1 MKRFKILVAV
11 AMSALMIASC
21 NKEEVTAEQAV
32 NNNGFTRGAID
43 HDRLAPYL
51 DMTKDQKDPKVADY
65 YAEILGQYTQK
76 FTVAAGRDLNLVM
89 KSGTTLSMP
98 ANNLLDA
105 SGRPVKGLV
114 NIEFIEIFERGD
126 MVVLDK
132 ATSGY
137 NSATGAVDALT
148 SGGEFYV
155 SISQGGVE
163 LTLVTPLTVTV
174 PSVVLD
180 DDMGKF
186 VEMDGTG
193 DDLLWEE
200 RLDEDVEVDRKG
212 EGGGSY
218 SFNIL
223 PGEWG
228 WTNIDK
234 FYSDPC
240 PKTPIYVEVPAGHDN
255 TNTEVYLSY
264 DGDPGRLANFDMWD
278 GTRFTEHYGQICIG
292 IPVHFIAVTNVGGG
306 LEYDIHP
313 ATITS
318 GHVEVFTSFTPISE
332 TALVALINGLP

>member
-21 NKEEVTAEQAV
+21 NKEEVTAGETV
-32 NNNGFTRGAID
+32 NNNPQTRHALDHKDLGA
-43 HDRLAPYL
+43 YL

-65 YAEILGQYTQK
+65 YAEIMATYVQD
-76 FTVAAGRDLNLVM
+76 FRVAAERELLIVT
-89 KSGTTLSMP
+89 KSGTTLTMP
-98 ANNLLDA
+98 ANNLVDA
-105 SGRPVKGLV
+105 RGRIVRGIV
-114 NIEFIEIFERGD
+114 DVEFIEVFERGD

-132 ATSGY
+132 GTSGF

-163 LTLVTPLTVTV
+163 LTLIAPLVVTV
-174 PSVVLD
+174 PSTVLD

-200 RLDEDVEVDRKG
+200 RLDEDVEVKREG

-234 FYSDPC
+234 FYNDPC